1 MTIEYRFTVR
11 GYEQDVF
18 GHVNNAVYLNY
29 IEQARWEILR
39 DFDLFDYL
47 AENQLFLAV
56 IETNF
61 RYIRETKVFD
71 ELVVT
76 SKLRHN
82 SPYLL
87 FEHSIYNVNTQ
98 RKVSRAKVKTLLVDH
113 NRVAYDLPQKSL
125 EKVIQK

>member
-1 MTIEYRFTVR
+1 MTFEYRFTVR

-39 DFDLFDYL
+39 DFEVFDYL
-47 AENQLFLAV
+47 ADNQLFLAV
-56 IETNF
+56 IEMNF

-76 SKLRHN
+76 SKLKHK

-87 FEHSIYNVNTQ
+87 FEHRIHNVNTQ
-98 RKVSRAKVKTLLVDH
+98 RKVSKAEVKTLLVDH
-113 NRVAYDLPQKSL
+113 NRVVYDLPVKII